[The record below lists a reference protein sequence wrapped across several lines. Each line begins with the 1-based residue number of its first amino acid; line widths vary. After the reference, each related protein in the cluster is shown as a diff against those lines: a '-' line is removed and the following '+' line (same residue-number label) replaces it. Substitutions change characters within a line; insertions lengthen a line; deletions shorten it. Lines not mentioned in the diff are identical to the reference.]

1 LREGRRPGSANY
13 APIRLVI
20 ELHSGPA
27 MESDRLR
34 LVIIGVLLISGLI
47 LTIAG

>member
-1 LREGRRPGSANY
+1 LVIDLHSRPG
-13 APIRLVI
+13 
-20 ELHSGPA
+20 